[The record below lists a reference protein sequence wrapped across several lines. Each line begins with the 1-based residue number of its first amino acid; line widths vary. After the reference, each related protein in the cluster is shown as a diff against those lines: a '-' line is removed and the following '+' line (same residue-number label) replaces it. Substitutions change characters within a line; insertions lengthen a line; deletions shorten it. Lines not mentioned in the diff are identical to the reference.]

1 MARLLRFAL
10 PTVLAINASAAHAS
24 FIIETAPSATGPES
38 GDSTPPDNPA
48 PPGGDNSYQA
58 VVHWLM
64 AYGFGNNVPL
74 AFACRQIVPPAVRVT
89 YGPGVNPAT
98 PVTWKG
104 GDTWNL
110 VLRDTVTPLGFHLQ
124 MTYMAVAIEKNAPE

>member
-10 PTVLAINASAAHAS
+10 SAVLAINASAAHAS

-38 GDSTPPDNPA
+38 SDLTPSDNPA
-48 PPGGDNSYQA
+48 PPAAADSEQPI
-58 VVHWLM
+58 HWLM
-64 AYGFGNNVPL
+64 AYGFGNKVPL
-74 AFACRQIVPPAVRVT
+74 AFACRQIVPAAVKVT

-104 GDTWNL
+104 GDTWNH
-110 VLRDTVTPLGFHLQ
+110 VLRDTVTPLGLHLQ
-124 MTYMAVAIEKNAPE
+124 MTYMAVEIEKNAPE